1 MCNLHRYQLPFSIKI
16 SHPSAKLK
24 KSLPKCMLSSIS
36 SNVGTCDRIIVCA
49 RRWCTSLG
57 STRYRPSCVHPRAND
72 RRRRAH
78 THTHIVQSAGM
89 LLLLLLRVRSVK
101 VKFRSFGHRMSL
113 TNMCMLMVL
122 VRMGRVIEQRQ
133 TYILAVCQVPQRL
146 AVRGCVI
153 TNVHAYT
160 NSISHRRQ
168 HQEAQKFEHINI
180 RRNARNGSRF
190 SNAGN
195 FTSRPKWIKYKQH
208 AEKQNTVIPFIGF
221 FFDWRLFYLT
231 SGTFASTVTFR
242 FGDLIGNFESV
253 IQSLFRFVLPVSFFV
268 FEWVICGFYYCCCSR
283 KKNSCYS
290 VADTQK
296 VWSFIFSS
304 CLLRV
309 SGLTEIVCMA
319 GNTTNRDNDRC
330 LIEFWWSCVGFFE
343 LN

>member
-1 MCNLHRYQLPFSIKI
+1 MKI

-146 AVRGCVI
+146 AMRGCVI

-195 FTSRPKWIKYKQH
+195 FTSRPK
-208 AEKQNTVIPFIGF
+208 
-221 FFDWRLFYLT
+221 
-231 SGTFASTVTFR
+231 
-242 FGDLIGNFESV
+242 
-253 IQSLFRFVLPVSFFV
+253 
-268 FEWVICGFYYCCCSR
+268 
-283 KKNSCYS
+283 
-290 VADTQK
+290 
-296 VWSFIFSS
+296 
-304 CLLRV
+304 
-309 SGLTEIVCMA
+309 
-319 GNTTNRDNDRC
+319 
-330 LIEFWWSCVGFFE
+330 
-343 LN
+343 